1 MEGLFNPTT
10 IVFQLINALILFAA
24 LYFLLYKPVRK
35 FLIAREQKVASQLDD
50 AQKAADEAEAM
61 RAHFSADQR
70 DAELKVAG
78 TLSEGQARAKLQQ
91 EKMLSDARKEGDE
104 IIRQARREAEH
115 IIEGAHDAV
124 RAQAAELAVEIA
136 RAVLGREVNRA
147 DNERLIADFLEKV
160 G

>member
-70 DAELKVAG
+70 DAELKVTG

-104 IIRQARREAEH
+104 IVRQARREAEH